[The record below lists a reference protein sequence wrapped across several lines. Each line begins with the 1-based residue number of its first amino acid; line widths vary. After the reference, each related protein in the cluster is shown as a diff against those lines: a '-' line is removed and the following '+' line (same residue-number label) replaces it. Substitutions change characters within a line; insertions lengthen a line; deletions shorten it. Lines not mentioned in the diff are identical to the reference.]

1 MIKIESL
8 ETHLSGFNIYDINFS
23 IEEGEF
29 FILMGPTGAGKTVL
43 LEALAGL
50 NPVRHGKIFIAGKD
64 VTRLPPEKRGVG
76 IVYQDYVLFPH
87 MTVTENIRYGLHF
100 HKYEHKETEKR
111 FEELI
116 EEFELKSLVNR
127 LPLNLSGGEL
137 QRVAL
142 ARALMV
148 NPSVLL
154 LDEPLSA
161 LDPNFREDIRHE
173 LKRIH
178 QSSRT
183 TFLMVT
189 HDFAEALLL
198 GNRGAVVNKG
208 RIEQVGKMEDIF
220 QRPRTMF
227 VADFVGMKNIYDAQF
242 NGSKAI
248 IGDGLELNIG
258 CRSPVRVGRIAIRPD
273 DIVIT
278 KKKYDKNNINA
289 FSGIIAAVV
298 DQGFYYEV
306 HVQVQK
312 LTFKSVVSKKILLE
326 SKFFDGA
333 EVFLSFEP
341 EVIHIFQPDS
351 YQFNEKGKA

>member
-1 MIKIESL
+1 
-8 ETHLSGFNIYDINFS
+8 
-23 IEEGEF
+23 
-29 FILMGPTGAGKTVL
+29 
-43 LEALAGL
+43 
-50 NPVRHGKIFIAGKD
+50 
-64 VTRLPPEKRGVG
+64 
-76 IVYQDYVLFPH
+76 
-87 MTVTENIRYGLHF
+87 
-100 HKYEHKETEKR
+100 
-111 FEELI
+111 
-116 EEFELKSLVNR
+116 
-127 LPLNLSGGEL
+127 
-137 QRVAL
+137 
-142 ARALMV
+142 
-148 NPSVLL
+148 
-154 LDEPLSA
+154 
-161 LDPNFREDIRHE
+161 
-173 LKRIH
+173 
-178 QSSRT
+178 
-183 TFLMVT
+183 
-189 HDFAEALLL
+189 
-198 GNRGAVVNKG
+198 
-208 RIEQVGKMEDIF
+208 MEDIF
-220 QRPRTMF
+220 QRPGTMF